1 MNTKNIITPVDHNE
15 TQGFTLI
22 ELLFATII
30 LGVMLTM
37 TITTF
42 IGVFRFYTWAGTTR
56 VNQQNA
62 RQIMDDIS
70 RLIASRKVN
79 TNTPA
84 STRKPDGTYSSLCFY
99 GEGQESIKISLNY
112 GNFLTNKVTV
122 DRYAETENDCV
133 GQLISR
139 GEISDNINTKVT
151 KLEFVVV
158 YGALNN
164 SIYSNSDPDIQANL
178 KKSVEFTIDV
188 INGTPS
194 QGTDNCMVGDNFC
207 DKASYTSAVSER

>member
-1 MNTKNIITPVDHNE
+1 MNTKNIITPADH
-15 TQGFTLI
+15 TKTKGFTLI

-56 VNQQNA
+56 VNQQNS

-70 RLIASRKVN
+70 RLISSRTVN
-79 TNTPA
+79 TNTAA
-84 STRKPDGTYSSLCFY
+84 SAMNQDGSYSSLCLY
-99 GEGQESIKISLNY
+99 GVGQESIKISLNY
-112 GNFLTNKVTV
+112 GNILTNKVTV
-122 DRYAETENDCV
+122 DRYADTDDDCT
-133 GQLISR
+133 GTLISR
-139 GEISDNINTKVT
+139 REISDNINTKVT
-151 KLEFVVV
+151 KLEFIVV

-164 SIYSNSDPDIQANL
+164 SIYTNNPDDPSL
-178 KKSVEFTIDV
+178 KKSVEYTIDV

-194 QGTDNCMVGDNFC
+194 QGTDNCRAGDNFC

>member
-1 MNTKNIITPVDHNE
+1 MNTKNTITPVAHVK
-15 TQGFTLI
+15 TKGFTLI

-37 TITTF
+37 IITTF

-70 RLIASRKVN
+70 RLIASRTVN
-79 TNTPA
+79 TTA
-84 STRKPDGTYSSLCFY
+84 STRNPDGTYSRLCLY
-99 GEGQESIKISLNY
+99 GEGQESIRISLNY
-112 GNFLTNKVTV
+112 YNWLTNRVTV
-122 DRYAETENDCV
+122 DRYPNGVNDCT
-133 GQLISR
+133 GIPSSTR
-139 GEISDNINTKVT
+139 EISDNVNTKVT
-151 KLEFVVV
+151 KLEFNIV

-164 SIYSNSDPDIQANL
+164 SIYNNNPDDPSL

-188 INGTPS
+188 LNGPPS
-194 QGTDNCMVGDNFC
+194 QGNDNCRVGDNFC
-207 DKASYTSAVSER
+207 DKASYTTAVSER

>member
-1 MNTKNIITPVDHNE
+1 MNTRNNKTKSKHS
-15 TQGFTLI
+15 TTKGFTLI

-56 VNQQNA
+56 VNQQNS

-70 RLIASRKVN
+70 RLISSRKVN
-79 TNTPA
+79 TNTSA
-84 STRKPDGTYSSLCFY
+84 STRNPDGSYSSLCLY
-99 GEGQESIKISLNY
+99 GEGQESVKISLNY
-112 GNFLTNKVTV
+112 YIWLTNKVTI
-122 DRYAETENDCV
+122 DRYPDGVDDCT
-133 GQLISR
+133 GAPSSTR
-139 GEISDNINTKVT
+139 EISDNINTKVT
-151 KLEFVVV
+151 RLEFVVI

-164 SIYSNSDPDIQANL
+164 SIYNDPNPVVQSSL

-194 QGTDNCMVGDNFC
+194 QGSDNCRVGDNFC
-207 DKASYTSAVSER
+207 DKTSYTSAVTER